1 MKTLFS
7 TLRFRPLL
15 FASMLMGLFLVS
27 SCDKDDD
34 DDMVD
39 NRPYTISG
47 NASGAQMVPAVTGT
61 GTGTIT
67 GSYNPEDRT
76 LTYTSNWTGL
86 TGMPTSGGFY
96 TGASGTSGTAV
107 GSAWT
112 LPTDATVTGSYNGT
126 MTLTQEEA
134 NQLLSGNWYYS
145 YGTTA
150 NSTGEVRGQITAT
163 R

>member
-7 TLRFRPLL
+7 SLRFRPVL
-15 FASMLMGLFLVS
+15 FASMLLGLFFVS

-47 NASGAQMVPAVTGT
+47 NASGSQMVPAVSGT

-67 GSYNPEDRT
+67 GTYNPEDRSF
-76 LTYTSNWTGL
+76 TYTSNWSGL
-86 TGMPTSGGFY
+86 TGAPMSAGFY
-96 TGASGTSGTAV
+96 NGASGASGTAV
-107 GSAWT
+107 GTAWT
-112 LPTDATVTGSYNGT
+112 IPAEATATGSLNGT
-126 MTLTQEEA
+126 MTLTPEQA
-134 NQLLSGNWYYS
+134 NQLTSGNWYYS

-150 NSTGEVRGQITAT
+150 NPGGEVRGQITAT